1 MSTSS
6 VAGLGSSQITSELDT
21 IEERLQAP
29 ITQLTDQITTDKAEI
44 SAFGTIQGAISSLS
58 SSLSGIEDV
67 STINTRTAAGGGGVF
82 TATAGSAAQKGTFNV
97 NVNALASVQEIFS
110 TTKATSSA
118 SAAAK
123 LGSGS
128 GTLTF
133 NLKGGKTETVTV
145 GSGSMTLNG
154 IASAI
159 NKVAGGVQ
167 AGVVSTANGAEL
179 TLQSSA
185 TGSSQAFSVSGTG
198 TLAKFDFSS
207 ANPPSANASAPVKLA
222 QTASNA
228 SLTINGVPITSTS
241 NKISSAL
248 TGVSLTL
255 TAKGNSTLTIGSS
268 INGISSAVGKVATDL
283 NTAISTIAK
292 QTLFV
297 GSSNSAS
304 ASASAS
310 APKSGA
316 LAGNFTAEGI
326 SNQLLSAVSGAA
338 ASGMSSNSIGLTVS
352 SKGAV
357 ALNAATFASAFA
369 KNPTAVQTLLGKI
382 SSALG
387 TVTKQALGTSTG
399 TSGGTGNSV
408 GEGTL
413 TAQTD
418 ALQNTITSINSN
430 ISQMEKADTTQLDS
444 VAAEF
449 SAAESAAS
457 NASVTSLFLSIF
469 TGSGSSSSS

>member
-44 SAFGTIQGAISSLS
+44 SAFGTIQGAISTLS

-67 STINTRTAAGGGGVF
+67 STINTRTAAGGGGFF

-110 TTKATSSA
+110 STTTTNSA

-123 LGSGS
+123 LGAGS

-207 ANPPSANASAPVKLA
+207 ASPPSANASAPLKLA

-228 SLTINGVPITSTS
+228 SLTINGVPVTSTS

-297 GSSNSAS
+297 GSSTS